1 MSIPFRYEDEVAY
14 GVVATL
20 TPLIRRVVAHNPS
33 AFTYHGTGTYIIG
46 HGRVAVVDPGPA
58 LPEHVAAHPVSPRR

>member
-46 HGRVAVVDPGPA
+46 HGRVAVVDPRASASRARGG
-58 LPEHVAAHPVSPRR
+58 HPVSPRR